1 MKARLIGYW
10 VVTALVA
17 LAFLAGGAGD
27 LSKGPDMLAGMAH
40 LGYPAYLLVFLGA
53 WKVAGGLVILAPG
66 TPQLK
71 EWAYAGMIFDLTGAA
86 YSHAA
91 SGDPASNVI
100 TPLVI
105 GVLVMASW
113 ALRPA
118 GRTLKVLGGDV
129 AADAKATPA
138 KAVAA

>member
-10 VVTALVA
+10 VVTVLVA

-27 LSKGPDMLAGMAH
+27 ISKGPDMLAGMAH

-53 WKVAGGLVILAPG
+53 WKIAGGLAILAPG

-91 SGDPASNVI
+91 SGDPAKNVI
-100 TPLVI
+100 TPLLI
-105 GVLVMASW
+105 AALAMASW

-118 GRTLKVLGGDV
+118 GRTLKVLGSNTAADLKTASKPV
-129 AADAKATPA
+129 AA
-138 KAVAA
+138 

>member
-1 MKARLIGYW
+1 MKARNIGYW
-10 VVTALVA
+10 VVTVLVA

-40 LGYPAYLLVFLGA
+40 LGYPAYLLVILGV
-53 WKVAGGLVILAPG
+53 WKIAGGLAIVAPG

-86 YSHAA
+86 YSHGA
-91 SGDPASNVI
+91 SGDPMKNVI

-105 GVLVMASW
+105 AVLVMASW

-118 GRTLKVLGGDV
+118 GRTLKVLGGDAAAEPKV
-129 AADAKATPA
+129 AA

>member
-1 MKARLIGYW
+1 MKTRIIGYW

-17 LAFLAGGAGD
+17 LAFVAGGAGD

-40 LGYPAYLLVFLGA
+40 LGYPVYLLVLLGA
-53 WKVAGGLVILAPG
+53 WKIAGGLAILAPG

-91 SGDPASNVI
+91 SGDPAKNVI

-105 GVLVMASW
+105 GALVMASW

-118 GRTLKVLGGDV
+118 GRTLKVLGGD
-129 AADAKATPA
+129 AAAEPKAAA